1 MAEYSLYF
9 GTHSAHKANAWILR
23 LWLKTWACLFKT
35 KGLKINH
42 SLLFMYFLCIFVQ
55 SETHKTKAGI
65 MNCCERL
72 WATTMIKKTMSD
84 CQKWAGLFTTTRWK
98 GGGSGGAETTT
109 WNKVLALHQAIW
121 AASVS
126 PCTFKSVFWGVSSW
140 TWCFTGR
147 QSCWECARSVWEFQD
162 GRGRQTHS
170 VTSNNGLSVY
180 DNS

>member
-42 SLLFMYFLCIFVQ
+42 SLLFMYFLWIFVQ

-121 AASVS
+121 AAS
-126 PCTFKSVFWGVSSW
+126 
-140 TWCFTGR
+140 
-147 QSCWECARSVWEFQD
+147 E
-162 GRGRQTHS
+162 
-170 VTSNNGLSVY
+170 SVY
-180 DNS
+180 LQECFLGSEFSNVVLHRTTKLLGVCKISLRVSGRERTADTFSHFQ